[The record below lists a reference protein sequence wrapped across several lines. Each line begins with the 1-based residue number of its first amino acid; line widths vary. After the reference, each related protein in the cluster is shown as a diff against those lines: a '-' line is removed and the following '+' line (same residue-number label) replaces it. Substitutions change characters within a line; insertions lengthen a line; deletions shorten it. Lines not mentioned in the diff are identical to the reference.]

1 MSQPVDADWD
11 LVRLQLLSDGS
22 TTYSWR
28 SNDTP
33 LSGNVLEIK
42 SSSSKSHKGV
52 GVYNASSDSV
62 PQSSVLFTNAA
73 IAAATVQHP
82 TTAAVETSPFCQRC
96 LQFIPPKAM
105 TFSHPHCRHFKF
117 CSRTCLA
124 SSDHLLSIASPV
136 IAGLLNNSALRQSP
150 QTKASDDVVVHTSS
164 TDTAVLL
171 VLWSYAL
178 VHGNGSDT
186 EQSRRTAQSARECLR
201 LFAGHG
207 TETDNQQAVIEAIVN
222 EMEAHAPASFV
233 EALAA
238 WGRAGLTPLVS
249 KMVRILR
256 FNAQPMPVSAEGTG
270 PTILFLVPSIPR
282 LNHSCSPNVRL
293 VLEAPPSSVASDP
306 VASGRSHL
314 QLSVIA
320 LRSIAPDEELTM
332 SYLDNLCLSVATR
345 RSLLQQGFA
354 FRCTCSRCRWEE
366 SLASTSPLAPSSP
379 PSKLSMTIREL
390 HSGLQTVLHKQLP
403 GDAAADQD
411 ASLDSDQLA
420 LLRCAHSLYEQLDTI
435 KQKHKRNASAVAVCE
450 FPGPFLQDVATAAEA
465 VRPLVPEIATLLR
478 DAAGIVL
485 QNFAYRF
492 QALQQRHRAATSSLP
507 SLAAAAARSE
517 TDFHQSVR
525 QYLSTRSGLL
535 AYGVWFLRSGQLVA
549 LAHEVSD
556 VFVGK
561 ASIRRLDIMVM
572 TALYGAVTAR
582 AYVEVYDQLR
592 GVFGPMCRDERTLQR
607 LFLQALPSP
616 KEMLETVRGGLNMAI
631 DAILTIKTVFL
642 TAANAAHRQTLGYD
656 TAADPTAP
664 AASPTPKPAFQ
675 DLWRYLEDLHARAW
689 KAKRYCIT
697 VFEKV
702 GELHDSFSS
711 TSP

>member
-1 MSQPVDADWD
+1 MSQPADADWD
-11 LVRLQLLSDGS
+11 LVQLQLLSDGS
-22 TTYSWR
+22 TSYTWR
-28 SNDTP
+28 SNVASSP
-33 LSGNVLEIK
+33 GNALEIK

-52 GVYNASSDSV
+52 GVYNASSHPV

-73 IAAATVQHP
+73 IAATTVQHP

-96 LQFIPPKAM
+96 LQFIPPKAL
-105 TFSHPHCRHFKF
+105 TFSHPSCRHFKF

-124 SSDHLLSIASPV
+124 SSDHMLSIASPV
-136 IAGLLNNSALRQSP
+136 IAGILSNGALRQSP
-150 QTKASDDVVVHTSS
+150 QADDSDDVVFHTSS
-164 TDTAVLL
+164 VDTAILL

-186 EQSRRTAQSARECLR
+186 QLSRRTAQSARDCLR
-201 LFAGHG
+201 LFAGDDA
-207 TETDNQQAVIEAIVN
+207 ETDNQEAVTEAIVK
-222 EMEAHAPASFV
+222 EMESHAPASFV
-233 EALAA
+233 EALTT
-238 WGRAGLTPLVS
+238 WGPAGLTSLVR

-256 FNAQPMPVSAEGTG
+256 FNAQPMSVAAEGTG
-270 PTILFLVPSIPR
+270 PVMLFLVPSIPR

-293 VLEAPPSSVASDP
+293 VLEAPPSFVAADRVASDQ
-306 VASGRSHL
+306 SHL

-332 SYLDNLCLSVATR
+332 SYLDNLCLSVTMR

-354 FRCTCSRCRWEE
+354 FRCACSRCRWEE
-366 SLASTSPLAPSSP
+366 SLTSTSPLAPSSP

-390 HSGLQTVLHKQLP
+390 HSGVQTVYHKQLP
-403 GDAAADQD
+403 GDATGDQD

-420 LLRCAHSLYEQLDTI
+420 LLRCAQSLYEQLDAI
-435 KQKHKRNASAVAVCE
+435 KQKHKKTASVVAVRE
-450 FPGPFLQDVATAAEA
+450 FPGLFLQDVATAAEA
-465 VRPLVPEIATLLR
+465 VRSLVPEIPTLLR

-485 QNFAYRF
+485 QNFAHRF
-492 QALQQRHRAATSSLP
+492 QALQQRHRAATASLP
-507 SLAAAAARSE
+507 SLAAVASRSE
-517 TDFHQSVR
+517 TDFHLSVR
-525 QYLSTRSGLL
+525 QYLSTRSGLI

-549 LAHEVSD
+549 LAHEMSD
-556 VFVGK
+556 LFVGK
-561 ASIRRLDIMVM
+561 ASTKRLDIMVM
-572 TALYGAVTAR
+572 TALYGAVTTR

-642 TAANAAHRQTLGYD
+642 TSANAAHRQTLGYD
-656 TAADPTAP
+656 TAADPTAS
-664 AASPTPKPAFQ
+664 AATPTPKPAFQ
-675 DLWRYLEDLHARAW
+675 DLWHYLEDLHARAW
-689 KAKRYCIT
+689 KAKRYCTT